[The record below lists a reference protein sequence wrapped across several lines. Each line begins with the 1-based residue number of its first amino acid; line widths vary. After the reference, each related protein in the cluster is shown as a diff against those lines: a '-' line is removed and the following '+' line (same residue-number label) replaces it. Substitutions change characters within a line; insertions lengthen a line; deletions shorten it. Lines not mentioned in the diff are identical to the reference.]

1 MLTLG
6 VASVGRTAV
15 SKGRLYAIATSA
27 AILGS
32 SCLSLPARAVD
43 INDEFVFGDSY
54 SDTGAYVKL
63 TNGETSVWYLAQDF
77 GITLTTSKN
86 ADPGTDGVNFA
97 ESGARVFVGPKAP
110 AMQPRSLTQQVAEF
124 QNYVDT
130 GKVTFNPSTS
140 LFFLLG
146 GLNDHN
152 LVTSAQVNT
161 ATESQVATLYSLGA
175 RIFEIALLP
184 ADVPAFTDSAD
195 NFNPGYEALIPELQA
210 KYPDAVF
217 NLSNWGPD
225 YDQILTDPAKY
236 GITNTTDP
244 CDNLSAPAGTP
255 VCSDPSQYFYYYN
268 SHPSDAAHQIVG
280 GELYQEVLG
289 LPSPVPEPST
299 WIMMALGFLGLG
311 FAGYRRGRTKA
322 LVV

>member
-1 MLTLG
+1 
-6 VASVGRTAV
+6 
-15 SKGRLYAIATSA
+15 
-27 AILGS
+27 
-32 SCLSLPARAVD
+32 
-43 INDEFVFGDSY
+43 
-54 SDTGAYVKL
+54 VKL

-97 ESGARVFVGPKAP
+97 EAP

-152 LVTSAQVNT
+152 LVTSAQVNA

-195 NFNPGYEALIPELQA
+195 NLIR
-210 KYPDAVF
+210 V
-217 NLSNWGPD
+217 
-225 YDQILTDPAKY
+225 T
-236 GITNTTDP
+236 
-244 CDNLSAPAGTP
+244 
-255 VCSDPSQYFYYYN
+255 
-268 SHPSDAAHQIVG
+268 
-280 GELYQEVLG
+280 
-289 LPSPVPEPST
+289 
-299 WIMMALGFLGLG
+299 
-311 FAGYRRGRTKA
+311 RR
-322 LVV
+322 